1 MTMVSGIVV
10 CLRSAGMII
19 IGADLKQWRDRV
31 APPRVPARGTPTIHG
46 RDGWP
51 LYDTTIEV
59 EQ

>member
-19 IGADLKQWRDRV
+19 IGANF
-31 APPRVPARGTPTIHG
+31 APPRVPARGTPTISRSHPPRPCMVG
-46 RDGWP
+46 VP
-51 LYDTTIEV
+51 LRDTTIEV